1 VARSRKPAGQVA
13 LDRLGESIEAAQAA
27 LKDLSSEM
35 SRGSRE
41 LLKDVDTTLR
51 NARKNLR
58 GANRKIIK
66 DLEGVQKAV
75 TGGGSSGGRGTAARS
90 TSRTASSRSTASS
103 AGRTSS
109 SRSGGRSASTARRRT
124 SAKK

>member
-1 VARSRKPAGQVA
+1 MARSSKPAGQVA
-13 LDRLGESIEAAQAA
+13 LDRLGDSIEAAQAA
-27 LKDLSSEM
+27 LKDLRSEM

-75 TGGGSSGGRGTAARS
+75 TGSGSSTSRRTAARS
-90 TSRTASSRSTASS
+90 TSRSASSRSAS
-103 AGRTSS
+103 AGRSS
-109 SRSGGRSASTARRRT
+109 ASRSGGRSASTARRKT
-124 SAKK
+124 STKK